1 MGISH
6 KQFVLVLAL
15 FLGEETVSN
24 EHVSTAEMINEC
36 GEWDWNRLHALLPDE
51 ILRRFAAK
59 RSPMMVMLTTFLD
72 GVGINI
78 YAACGNGVETID
90 HVLRFCFLTMSV
102 WLLLIRPEK
111 LYKFMSMSIE
121 EWLFANI
128 TDAEQLALD
137 PDNWAGM
144 FEALCWCLW
153 KQRNSR
159 IFIQG
164 HVDQD
169 SVINGARQLCSVQAA
184 VSQNQSR
191 CHEADIW
198 GAYDGLMLAWE
209 LGSSRVILE
218 MDSSE
223 VVTMLKRPLDA
234 SSNCATVRDVGRL
247 LRRSWEVQ
255 IVHAYREG
263 NQASDALA
271 NHAFKCPLVHKATAP
286 DMLAL
291 GRAWETKPSPR
302 KLRDHQLPDKQH
314 LKNFS

>member
-1 MGISH
+1 KYTWYGDFPQAIRASNCSLLWLGISH
-6 KQFVLVLAL
+6 GWEK
-15 FLGEETVSN
+15 TVSN

-78 YAACGNGVETID
+78 TESSKTPCSCCRYAACGNGVKTID

-137 PDNWAGM
+137 PDNWACM

-169 SVINGARQLCSVQAA
+169 NVVNGARQLCSVQAA
-184 VSQNQSR
+184 S
-191 CHEADIW
+191 ADW
-198 GAYDGLMLAWE
+198 LKVNTNAPLLMAWLEITTDIGE
-209 LGSSRVILE
+209 LELLE
-218 MDSSE
+218 IS
-223 VVTMLKRPLDA
+223 
-234 SSNCATVRDVGRL
+234 GF
-247 LRRSWEVQ
+247 VQ
-255 IVHAYREG
+255 Y
-263 NQASDALA
+263 
-271 NHAFKCPLVHKATAP
+271 
-286 DMLAL
+286 
-291 GRAWETKPSPR
+291 
-302 KLRDHQLPDKQH
+302 
-314 LKNFS
+314 